1 MDVAMSESIQK
12 LISRLLVRR
21 RDEGRLRSRRIVEP
35 IDSTHARVDGKVV
48 TLFASNDYLGLT
60 HHPKIIE
67 AVAAGVK
74 MQGFGAGAAGL
85 ITGYSQFHELAER
98 AIAEWKQMQSAVL
111 LPSGYQANVAAV
123 QTLAAIGQA
132 ADGGARFL
140 LDKLA
145 HASLLDA
152 VRAGDAP
159 FRVFPHNHLGKLE
172 RLLSEADPEQ
182 LQIVVT
188 ESIFSMDGDPADLHG
203 LASLKRKYPFV
214 LLLDEAHATG
224 VYGEAGNG
232 LAAEL
237 GLRDLVDIS
246 VITLS
251 KAMGGA
257 GGAVCASNAFSEAI
271 INFGR
276 AYIYSTSIPASTAMA
291 VIAAID
297 VMRNEPNR
305 QKDLRASARWLR
317 DELVTLG
324 FQIPPGDSP
333 IIPIIFG
340 SEVLAMQASE
350 QLLDKGILIPAVRP
364 PTVPRGTSRLRITLS
379 WGHTESELKG
389 LVSHLRAYC

>member
-1 MDVAMSESIQK
+1 MSDELRE
-12 LISRLLVRR
+12 LISRMLARR
-21 RDEGRLRSRRIVEP
+21 RDEGQLRARRVVEP

-60 HHPKIIE
+60 HHPKIME
-67 AVAAGVK
+67 AASAAIQ
-74 MQGFGAGAAGL
+74 MRGFGAGAAGL
-85 ITGYSQFHELAER
+85 ITGYSDLHATAER
-98 AIAEWKQMQSAVL
+98 AIAGWKQMQSAVL

-123 QTLAAIGQA
+123 QTLAAMGQA
-132 ADGGARFL
+132 AVGGARFL
-140 LDKLA
+140 IDKLS

-152 VRAGDAP
+152 VRAVDAP

-188 ESIFSMDGDPADLHG
+188 ESIFSMDGDAADLHG
-203 LASLKRKYPFV
+203 LAALKRKYPFA

-237 GLRDLVDIS
+237 GLRDAVDVS

-257 GGAVCASNAFSEAI
+257 GGAVCASSAFSEALV
-271 INFGR
+271 NFGR

-291 VIAAID
+291 AIVAIE
-297 VMRNEPNR
+297 VMHNEPER
-305 QKDLRASARWLR
+305 QSALRKNARWLR
-317 DELVTLG
+317 EELKSIGLN
-324 FQIPPGDSP
+324 IPPGDSP
-333 IIPIIFG
+333 IVPIIFG
-340 SEVLAMQASE
+340 SEEHALRASD
-350 QLLDKGILIPAVRP
+350 QLLANGILIPAVRP
-364 PTVPRGTSRLRITLS
+364 PTVPRGTSRLRVTLS
-379 WGHTESELKG
+379 CGHNESELIR
-389 LVSHLRAYC
+389 LASHLRQFS